1 MPADRAWLDLYQIDA
16 TLSDEE
22 RLIRQTVR
30 AFVQKE
36 ARPRLAELWE
46 RGEFPVDLIPTMGAL
61 GLFGATLTGFGLP
74 SLGSRAY
81 GLMMLELEAGDSGL
95 RSFASVQSGLV
106 MYPIHRYGSEAQK
119 ARWLPELAAGRKI
132 GCFGLTEPDGGSDP
146 GAMRTWARRDGD
158 GWVLHGNK
166 MWITN
171 GNLADVAV
179 VWAKAEDGVRGFLV
193 EKGTPGFSAS
203 SMRGKMS
210 LRASDTAELHLDEV
224 RVPDSARLPGATG
237 LGGPLSCLNQARY
250 GIAWGTLGAAMAC
263 LEEAADFAG
272 ARVTFGRPIA
282 ARQLIQQQL
291 ADMLAGVTKG
301 RLLVERLAQL
311 KDAGEDSPATI
322 SLAKRENCALAL
334 AVARQCR
341 QILGASGITLEYQA
355 GRHLC
360 NLESVITYEGTHEVH
375 TLVLGQAITG
385 ESAFR

>member
-1 MPADRAWLDLYQIDA
+1 MPATDWLDLYQLDA
-16 TLSDEE
+16 TLTDEE

-46 RGEFPVDLIPTMGAL
+46 RGEFARELVPGMGAL
-61 GLFGATLTGFGLP
+61 GLFGPTLTGYGLP
-74 SLGSRAY
+74 GLGNRAY

-119 ARWLPELAAGRKI
+119 ERWLPALAAGAAI
-132 GCFGLTEPDGGSDP
+132 GCFGLTEPDAGSDP
-146 GAMRTWARRDGD
+146 GAMRTHAKRDGD
-158 GWVLHGNK
+158 DWILHGNK

-171 GNLADVAV
+171 GNFADVAV
-179 VWAKAEDGVRGFLV
+179 VWAMTEQGVRGFLV
-193 EKGTPGFSAS
+193 EKGTPGFTTSR
-203 SMRGKMS
+203 MLNKMS
-210 LRASDTAELHLDEV
+210 LRASDTAELHFDEV
-224 RVPDSARLPGATG
+224 RLPDSARLPGAEG

-263 LEEAADFAG
+263 LEEAVDYAG
-272 ARVTFGRPIA
+272 QRMMFGKPIA
-282 ARQLIQQQL
+282 SKQLIQKHF
-291 ADMLAGVTKG
+291 ADMLAGVIKG
-301 RLLVERLAQL
+301 RLLVERLAEL
-311 KDAGEDSPATI
+311 KDAGKASPVTI
-322 SLAKRENCALAL
+322 SLAKRENCAMAL
-334 AVARQCR
+334 DVARQCR
-341 QILGASGITLEYQA
+341 QVLGANGISLEYQA
-355 GRHLC
+355 GRHLA

>member
-1 MPADRAWLDLYQIDA
+1 MSADSAWLDLYAMDA

-30 AFVQKE
+30 SFVQKE

-46 RGEFPVDLIPTMGAL
+46 RGEFPRDLVPTMGAL
-61 GLFGATLTGFGLP
+61 GLFGATLTGYGLP
-74 SLGSRAY
+74 GLGNRAY
-81 GLMMLELEAGDSGL
+81 GLMLLELEAGDSGL

-119 ARWLPELAAGRKI
+119 ARWLPELAAGRAI

-146 GAMRTWARRDGD
+146 GAMRTRARREGD
-158 GWVLHGNK
+158 GWVLHGSK
-166 MWITN
+166 MWITS
-171 GNLADVAV
+171 GSLADVAV
-179 VWAKAEDGVRGFLV
+179 VWAQAEDGVRGFLV
-193 EKGTPGFSAS
+193 EKGTPGFSATA
-203 SMRGKMS
+203 MRGKMS
-210 LRASDTAELHLDEV
+210 LRASDTSELHFDEV
-224 RVPDSARLPGATG
+224 RLPDSARLPGAEG
-237 LGGPLSCLNQARY
+237 LAAPLSCLNQARY

-263 LEEAADFAG
+263 LEEAAAFAG

-282 ARQLIQQQL
+282 TRQLIQAQL
-291 ADMLAGVTKG
+291 ADMLAGVVKG

-311 KDAGEDSPATI
+311 KDAGQVTPVMI

-341 QILGASGITLEYQA
+341 QILGASGISLEYQA

-375 TLVLGQAITG
+375 TLILGQTITG
-385 ESAFR
+385 EQAFR

>member
-30 AFVQKE
+30 SFVQKE

-46 RGEFPVDLIPTMGAL
+46 RGEFPVDLIPAMGAL
-61 GLFGATLTGFGLP
+61 GLFGATLTGHGLP
-74 SLGSRAY
+74 GLGNRAY

-146 GAMRTWARRDGD
+146 GAMRTRARRDGD
-158 GWVLHGNK
+158 DWILHGSK

-171 GNLADVAV
+171 GSLADVAV
-179 VWAKAEDGVRGFLV
+179 VWAQAEDGVRGFLI
-193 EKGTPGFSAS
+193 ERGTPGFSAS

-210 LRASDTAELHLDEV
+210 LRASDTSELHLDEV
-224 RVPDSARLPGATG
+224 RVPDSARLPGAEG
-237 LGGPLSCLNQARY
+237 LGAPLSCLNQARY
-250 GIAWGTLGAAMAC
+250 GIAWGTLGAAIAC
-263 LEEAADFAG
+263 LEEAVEFAA

-291 ADMLAGVTKG
+291 ADMLAGVLKG

-311 KDAGEDSPATI
+311 KDAGAETPAMI
-322 SLAKRENCALAL
+322 SLAKRDNCALAL

-375 TLVLGQAITG
+375 TLILGQTITG
-385 ESAFR
+385 EQAFR